1 MKLSCFPVVAIASL
15 ILAMIS
21 CQHGPVQKTDPTAVE
36 EFADLQKAAQT
47 ADKAGDNP
55 QELRAAIKMQ
65 RLLHDAPDA
74 VEFTA
79 RAYWANR
86 DTQNTIRMLR
96 LFADLGQTD
105 TGLLKGNVKRFAE
118 LRKLPQYQAILERL
132 AVNQTAVCLAEPAF
146 TLNDQNVLPE
156 DIDYDP
162 QTRSFLITSVLQ
174 KKIIRLYE
182 NGHETDFAKS
192 PTGWPMFAIKIDTI
206 HNLVWA
212 TEVALN
218 GFASVAKQD
227 WGRSA
232 VLCYDLHSG
241 VLRQRIETPPNK
253 SLGDMALTREGH
265 PIVCDGDGGG
275 VYRVVNNDLQLIN
288 DADFISPQTPV
299 MLSDQQHILIPD
311 YVRGVGILNL
321 HTKLVTW
328 LNEDGVVKVPLN
340 GVDGLYFD
348 RGALLL
354 TQNGTSP
361 ECVMQLQLDKSL
373 TQVKSAQII
382 ERRTATLGDPTHGVI
397 VNGFFYY
404 IANSGWNEMDEHGNL
419 KAGSRL
425 TPAKIM
431 RFKLGS

>member
-1 MKLSCFPVVAIASL
+1 VGEIERHETQKIYGYIHRMKASCSPAVAIASL

-21 CQHGPVQKTDPTAVE
+21 CQHGPVQNTSPTAVE
-36 EFADLQKAAQT
+36 EFADLRKAAQA

-55 QELRAAIKMQ
+55 QGLRAAIKMQ

-79 RAYWANR
+79 LAYWANR
-86 DTQNTIRMLR
+86 DTQNTVRMLR

-118 LRKLPQYQAILERL
+118 LRKLPQYQAILERFV
-132 AVNQTAVCLAEPAF
+132 VNQTAVCLAEPAF

-156 DIDYDP
+156 DIDY
-162 QTRSFLITSVLQ
+162 
-174 KKIIRLYE
+174 
-182 NGHETDFAKS
+182 
-192 PTGWPMFAIKIDTI
+192 
-206 HNLVWA
+206 
-212 TEVALN
+212 
-218 GFASVAKQD
+218 GFASVAKED

-253 SLGDMALTREGH
+253 SLGDMALTQEGD

-299 MLSDQQHILIPD
+299 MLPDQQHILIPD

-321 HTKLVTW
+321 RTKLVTW
-328 LNEDGVVKVPLN
+328 LNEDGVVKVALN

-348 RGALLL
+348 RGALIL

-361 ECVMQLQLDKSL
+361 ECVKQLQLDKSL

-382 ERRTATLGDPTHGVI
+382 ERGTATLGDPTHGVI

-404 IANSGWNEMDEHGNL
+404 IANSGWNEIDEHGNL
-419 KAGSRL
+419 KAGDRL

-431 RFKLGS
+431 RFKLG

>member
-1 MKLSCFPVVAIASL
+1 MKVSYFPAAVIASL
-15 ILAMIS
+15 VLAMTS
-21 CQHGPVQKTDPTAVE
+21 CNQRSVQNTSPTAME
-36 EFADLQKAAQT
+36 KFADLQKAAQT
-47 ADKAGDNP
+47 AEKAGDSP
-55 QELRAAIKMQ
+55 QGLRVAMEMQ
-65 RLLHDAPDA
+65 SLLHDAPDA
-74 VEFTA
+74 IEFTA
-79 RAYWANR
+79 QAYWANR
-86 DTQNTIRMLR
+86 DTQNTLRMLR

-105 TGLLKGNVKRFAE
+105 TGLLKGDVKRFSE
-118 LRKLPQYQAILERL
+118 LRKLPQYQEILERF

-146 TLNDQNVLPE
+146 TLKDQNVLPE

-162 QTRSFLITSVLQ
+162 QTSSFLITSVLQ
-174 KKIIRLYE
+174 QKIIRLDK

-192 PTGWPMFAIKIDTI
+192 PTGWPMFAIRIDTI
-206 HNLVWA
+206 HNRVWA
-212 TEVALN
+212 TEVAVN

-241 VLRQRIETPPNK
+241 ALRQRIEAPPNK
-253 SLGDMALTREGH
+253 SLGDMTLTQQGD

-275 VYRVVNNDLQLIN
+275 VYRVVNNNLNLIN

-299 MLSDQQHILIPD
+299 MLPDHEHILIPD
-311 YVRGVGILNL
+311 YVRGIGILNL
-321 HTKLVTW
+321 RTKLVTW
-328 LNEDGVVKVPLN
+328 LNEDGAVKTALN

-361 ECVMQLQLDKSL
+361 ERVMQLQLDKSL

-382 ERRTATLGDPTHGVI
+382 EGNTATLGDPTHGVI

-419 KAGSRL
+419 KAGGRL
-425 TPAKIM
+425 TPPKIM
-431 RFKLGS
+431 RFELRL